1 MTEPIEAQNDH
12 GDGQSASRLV
22 TLPNILSLS
31 RLVLLP
37 IILVFL
43 FRREGLAAVGVMAV
57 SWLTDAFDGI
67 AARRLHLVSN
77 LGRALD
83 HIVDKIWI
91 ATVLVVLVWLR
102 GLPLYIAGA
111 VILRDILILAGSVA
125 IMRSRGT
132 FVSSDIVGKITG
144 FAFALL
150 IVYYTLDLPALAQY
164 RSPANIVVAVLIA
177 VSFVNYTYVFLRRMT
192 RLRLPGE
199 ETAAENGERPR

>member
-1 MTEPIEAQNDH
+1 MTDRSPADH
-12 GDGQSASRLV
+12 ADAQSASRLV

-37 IILVFL
+37 IVLVFL
-43 FRREGLAAVGVMAV
+43 FRRQGLAAVGVMAV

-132 FVSSDIVGKITG
+132 FLSSDLVGKITG

-150 IVYYTLDLPALAQY
+150 IVYYTLDLPALAHY

-177 VSFVNYTYVFLRRMT
+177 VSFANYCYVFLRRMT

-199 ETAAENGERPR
+199 DVAADNGERPRQ